1 MWSQAIW
8 EKNNKNV
15 GSINTILSNPPLKK
29 VDRMKKEGK
38 IARQQKVDPNRS
50 DAKKGKYN
58 FIDADVTGLFE

>member
-1 MWSQAIW
+1 MR
-8 EKNNKNV
+8 EKQQKCWLNKYYP
-15 GSINTILSNPPLKK
+15 LQPPLKK

>member
-29 VDRMKKEGK
+29 WTGWKKKGK
-38 IARQQKVDPNRS
+38 LPGNKKSIPIEAMQ
-50 DAKKGKYN
+50 KKGKYN